1 MTSPLLGP
9 LFAPARWRELRHLL
23 LRFPVSSATFAIAVS
38 LATIAAS
45 MVWTPFYLWRDDH
58 DWGTWPLSTALEIL
72 GTSGPWS
79 LLFVPA
85 RLLFALVSLHVMNRI
100 AGICGRWTA
109 RAIGDPS
116 GTPTS
121 TPHFTNFDGV
131 EAIWRRGVP
140 GVVTDEDEI
149 DADNG

>member
-1 MTSPLLGP
+1 MEMGIRGIGFAMCPRPLHAGGNCVE
-9 LFAPARWRELRHLL
+9 FAP
-23 LRFPVSSATFAIAVS
+23 
-38 LATIAAS
+38 
-45 MVWTPFYLWRDDH
+45 
-58 DWGTWPLSTALEIL
+58 
-72 GTSGPWS
+72 
-79 LLFVPA
+79 
-85 RLLFALVSLHVMNRI
+85 VSLHVMNRI
-100 AGICGRWTA
+100 AGIFGRWTA

-121 TPHFTNFDGV
+121 TPHLTNFDGV